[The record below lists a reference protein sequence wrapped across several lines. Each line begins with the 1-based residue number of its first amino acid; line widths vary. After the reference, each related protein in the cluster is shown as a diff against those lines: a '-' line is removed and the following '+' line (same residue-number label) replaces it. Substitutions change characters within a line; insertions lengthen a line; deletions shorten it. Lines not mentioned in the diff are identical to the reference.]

1 MEENK
6 MNIFLNTIILEFCY
20 VVVWSIILIIARCF
34 IDFNIFEVGETGG
47 KILLILAFFQ
57 ALGKENKPDK
67 GEIIEKED
75 DYNTDNTDKD
85 ENKNK

>member
-1 MEENK
+1 
-6 MNIFLNTIILEFCY
+6 MNIFLNTIIFEFCY

-34 IDFNIFEVGETGG
+34 IDFNIFEVGETGC

-57 ALGKENKPDK
+57 ALGEENKPDK
-67 GEIIEKED
+67 GEIIEKEE
-75 DYNTDNTDKD
+75 DYNNTDNTDNTDKD

>member
-1 MEENK
+1 
-6 MNIFLNTIILEFCY
+6 MNIFLNTIIFGFCY

-34 IDFNIFEVGETGG
+34 IDFNIFEVGETGS

-57 ALGKENKPDK
+57 ALGIENKPDE

-75 DYNTDNTDKD
+75 DYNNTDNTDKD
-85 ENKNK
+85 EDENKHK